1 MPKNERNVLLKGT
14 VNFMTDKDAL
24 TINTIRILSAEGIQK
39 AKSGH
44 PGLPLG
50 AAPAAYTLW
59 SKIMNHNGKD
69 PSWINRDR
77 FILSAGHGSM
87 MLYSLLHLF
96 GYGLTIDDLK
106 NFRQFGSKTPGHPEY
121 KHTAGVEMTTGP
133 LGQGLSS
140 AVGMAI
146 AESHLAA
153 VFNTDDFKV
162 IDHYT
167 YALCGDGCLMEGITS
182 EASSLAGSLKLGKLI
197 VFYDSNSITIE
208 GSTDIAFTEDVAKR
222 YDAYGWQVI
231 TVEDGNDTDAIYNA
245 ACSAKAEAQ
254 KPSIIIIKTKIGYGC
269 PAKMGKAS
277 AHGEP
282 LGEDNIKATKEF
294 LGWEWEEPFFV
305 PDEVKENMADL
316 IANGER
322 KQAEWDATFAEY
334 CAKYPEKALLWDKYF
349 NNTLPESLIENDIW
363 NYETDE
369 ATRVTSSEMLNRV
382 AGLVPNIIGGAADLA
397 PSTKT
402 IVKGKK
408 DYSAEDRS
416 GTNMHF
422 GIREFAMAA
431 ICNGIAL
438 HGGLRPYAA
447 TFFVFSDYMKHS
459 MRLSALMG
467 LPVTYVLTHDSIG
480 VGEDGPTH
488 EPIEHLAGIRS
499 MPNFIDYRPADSR
512 EVAAGWYL
520 SLTEKNAPIGM
531 ILTRQKL
538 PLLDGTGMD
547 ALKGAYVVS
556 ESKKAVPDLILMG
569 SGSEVH
575 LLYEAKELLAQ
586 KGIDA
591 RIVSVPSFAL
601 FEKQS
606 KEYKNSVLPDNVR
619 ARIAVEAASPM
630 GWHKY
635 VGLDGD
641 VIAMEGF
648 GASAPY
654 SVLFKHF
661 GFTAENIAAR
671 AEALLK

>member
-1 MPKNERNVLLKGT
+1 
-14 VNFMTDKDAL
+14 MTNNDAL

-44 PGLPLG
+44 PGLPMG
-50 AAPAAYTLW
+50 SAPMAYTLW
-59 SKIMNHNGKD
+59 SKVMNHNGKD
-69 PSWINRDR
+69 PSWQNRDR
-77 FILSAGHGSM
+77 FVLSAGHGSM

-146 AESHLAA
+146 AETHLASI
-153 VFNTDDFKV
+153 FNTEDYPV
-162 IDHYT
+162 VDHYT
-167 YALCGDGCLMEGITS
+167 YVLCGDGCLMEGITA

-197 VFYDSNSITIE
+197 VFYDSNNITIE

-222 YDAYGWQVI
+222 YEAYGWQVLN
-231 TVEDGNDTDAIYNA
+231 VVDGNDTEAIYNA
-245 ACSAKAEAQ
+245 AMEAKKESQ
-254 KPSIIIIKTKIGYGC
+254 KPSIIIVKTKIGYGC

-294 LGWEWEEPFFV
+294 LGWKWDEPFYV
-305 PDEVKENMADL
+305 PDEVRDNMASIIDE
-316 IANGER
+316 NEK
-322 KQAEWDATFAEY
+322 KQAAWENLFDEY
-334 CAKYPEKALLWDKYF
+334 CKKYPEKAKLWDEYF
-349 NNTLPESLIENDIW
+349 NNTLPENLIDNDAFK
-363 NYETDE
+363 YEIEE
-369 ATRVTSSEMLNRV
+369 ATRITSSEMLNRV
-382 AGLVPNIIGGAADLA
+382 SKIVPNIMGGAADLA

-402 IVKGKK
+402 IVKDKG
-408 DYSAEDRS
+408 DYSAENRA

-431 ICNGIAL
+431 IANGMAL

-467 LPVTYVLTHDSIG
+467 LPVTYILTHDSIG

-488 EPIEHLAGIRS
+488 EPIEQLAAIRS
-499 MPNFIDYRPADSR
+499 IPNFIDYRPADSR

-520 SLTEKNAPIGM
+520 SLTEKEAPIGM
-531 ILTRQKL
+531 ALTRQKL
-538 PLLDGTGMD
+538 PLLDGTSME
-547 ALKGAYVVS
+547 ALKGAYVVR
-556 ESKKAVPDLILMG
+556 ESKKETPDVILMG
-569 SGSEVH
+569 SGSEVNV
-575 LLYEAKELLAQ
+575 LYGAKAILDE

-601 FEKQS
+601 FERQS
-606 KEYKNSVLPDNVR
+606 EEYKESVLPKCVR

-641 VIAMEGF
+641 VVAMEGY
-648 GASAPY
+648 GASAPFAK
-654 SVLFKHF
+654 LFDLF
-661 GFTAENIAAR
+661 GFTAENVAAK

>member
-1 MPKNERNVLLKGT
+1 
-14 VNFMTDKDAL
+14 MTDKDAL

-44 PGLPLG
+44 PGLPMG

-59 SKIMNHNGKD
+59 SKVMNHNGKD

-77 FILSAGHGSM
+77 FVLSAGHGSM
-87 MLYSLLHLF
+87 MLYSLLYLF

-121 KHTAGVEMTTGP
+121 RHTAGVEMTTGP

-140 AVGMAI
+140 AVGMAV

-153 VFNTDDFKV
+153 VFNTDNYKV
-162 IDHYT
+162 VDHYT
-167 YALCGDGCLMEGITS
+167 YALCGDGCLMEGITA

-197 VFYDSNSITIE
+197 VFYDSNNITIE
-208 GSTDIAFTEDVAKR
+208 GSTDIAFTENVAER

-231 TVEDGNDTDAIYNA
+231 TVEDGNDTDAIYKA
-245 ACSAKAEAQ
+245 ALEAKAETE
-254 KPSIIIIKTKIGYGC
+254 KPSIIIVKTKIGYGC

-294 LGWEWEEPFFV
+294 LGWKWDEPFFV
-305 PDEVKENMADL
+305 PDEVKENMAV
-316 IANGER
+316 INANGEK
-322 KQAEWDATFAEY
+322 KQAEWESMFAEY
-334 CAKYPEKALLWDKYF
+334 CAKYPEKAQLWDKYF
-349 NNTLPESLIENDIW
+349 NNTLPQNLIENDIW
-363 NYETDE
+363 NYEIEE

-382 AGLVPNIIGGAADLA
+382 AGVVPNIMGGAADLA

-402 IVKGKK
+402 IVKGKA
-408 DYSAEDRS
+408 DYSAYDRS

-431 ICNGIAL
+431 ICNGMAL

-467 LPVTYVLTHDSIG
+467 LPVTYILTHDSIG

-488 EPIEHLAGIRS
+488 EPIEQLAGIRS
-499 MPNFIDYRPADSR
+499 IPNFIDYRPADSR

-531 ILTRQKL
+531 VLTRQKL

-547 ALKGAYVVS
+547 ALKGAYIVS
-556 ESKKAVPDLILMG
+556 DSTKKDPDIILMG

-575 LLYEAKELLAQ
+575 LLYEAKKLLAE
-586 KGIDA
+586 KNIDA

-601 FEKQS
+601 FEKQDEQY
-606 KEYKNSVLPDNVR
+606 KEHVLPKNVR

-641 VIAMEGF
+641 VIAMEGY

-654 SVLFKHF
+654 AVLFEHF
-661 GFTAENIAAR
+661 GFTAENIAER
-671 AEALLK
+671 ALSLF

>member
-1 MPKNERNVLLKGT
+1 
-14 VNFMTDKDAL
+14 MTDKDAL

-44 PGLPLG
+44 PGLPMG

-59 SKIMNHNGKD
+59 SKVMNHNGKD

-77 FILSAGHGSM
+77 FVLSAGHGSM
-87 MLYSLLHLF
+87 MLYSLLYLF

-121 KHTAGVEMTTGP
+121 RHTAGVEMTTGP

-140 AVGMAI
+140 AVGMAV

-153 VFNTDDFKV
+153 VFNTDDYKV
-162 IDHYT
+162 VDHYT
-167 YALCGDGCLMEGITS
+167 YALCGDGCLMEGITA

-197 VFYDSNSITIE
+197 VFYDSNNITIE
-208 GSTDIAFTEDVAKR
+208 GSTDIAFTENVAER

-231 TVEDGNDTDAIYNA
+231 TVEDGNDTDAIYKA
-245 ACSAKAEAQ
+245 ALEAKAETE
-254 KPSIIIIKTKIGYGC
+254 KPSIIIVKTKIGYGC

-294 LGWEWEEPFFV
+294 LGWKWDESFFV
-305 PDEVKENMADL
+305 PDEVKENMAV
-316 IANGER
+316 INANGEK
-322 KQAEWDATFAEY
+322 KQAEWESMFTEY
-334 CAKYPEKALLWDKYF
+334 CAKYPEKAQLWDKYF
-349 NNTLPESLIENDIW
+349 NNTLPQNLIENDIW
-363 NYETDE
+363 NYEIEE

-382 AGLVPNIIGGAADLA
+382 AGVVPNIMGGAADLA

-402 IVKGKK
+402 IVKGKA
-408 DYSAEDRS
+408 DYSAYDRS

-431 ICNGIAL
+431 ICNGMAL

-467 LPVTYVLTHDSIG
+467 LPVTYILTHDSIG

-488 EPIEHLAGIRS
+488 EPIEQLAGIRS
-499 MPNFIDYRPADSR
+499 IPNFIDYRPADSR

-531 ILTRQKL
+531 VLTRQKL

-547 ALKGAYVVS
+547 ALKGAYIVS
-556 ESKKAVPDLILMG
+556 DSTKKDPDIILMG

-575 LLYEAKELLAQ
+575 LLYEAKKLLAE
-586 KGIDA
+586 KNIDA

-601 FEKQS
+601 FEKQDEQY
-606 KEYKNSVLPDNVR
+606 KEYVLPKNVR

-641 VIAMEGF
+641 VIAMEGY

-654 SVLFKHF
+654 AVLFEHF
-661 GFTAENIAAR
+661 GFTAENIAER
-671 AEALLK
+671 ALSLL

>member
-1 MPKNERNVLLKGT
+1 MIN
-14 VNFMTDKDAL
+14 KDAL
-24 TINTIRILSAEGIQK
+24 TINTVRVLSAEGIQK

-50 AAPAAYTLW
+50 SAPMAYTLW
-59 SKIMNHNGKD
+59 AKVMNHNGKD
-69 PSWINRDR
+69 PSWANRDR

-106 NFRQFGSKTPGHPEY
+106 SFRQFGSKTPGHPEY
-121 KHTAGVEMTTGP
+121 GHTTGVEMTTGP

-153 VFNTDDFKV
+153 IFNTDEHKV
-162 IDHYT
+162 VDHYT
-167 YALCGDGCLMEGITS
+167 YTLCGDGCLMEGITA

-197 VFYDSNSITIE
+197 VLYDSNKITIE

-222 YDAYGWQVI
+222 YDAYGWQVL
-231 TVEDGNDTDAIYNA
+231 TVCDGNDIDAIEA
-245 ACSAKAEAQ
+245 AINEAKAETE
-254 KPSIIIIKTKIGYGC
+254 KPSIIIVKTQIGYGC
-269 PAKMGKAS
+269 PAKVGKAS

-282 LGEDNIKATKEF
+282 LGEDNIKAMKEF
-294 LGWEWEEPFFV
+294 LGWDYEEEFFV
-305 PDEVKENMADL
+305 PDEVKANMAEI
-316 IANGER
+316 IAKGEA
-322 KQAEWDATFAEY
+322 KQACWQAMFEDY
-334 CAKYPEKALLWDKYF
+334 CQKNPEKAELWDKYF
-349 NNTLPESLIENDIW
+349 NNTLPEDLLDNEDIW
-363 NYETDE
+363 GYELSE
-369 ATRVTSSEMLNRV
+369 ATRITSSEMLNRV
-382 AGLVPNIIGGAADLA
+382 ANIVPNIMGGAADLA

-402 IVKGKK
+402 IVKGKA
-408 DYSAEDRS
+408 DYSAECRE

-431 ICNGIAL
+431 IVNGMAL

-488 EPIEHLAGIRS
+488 EPIEQLVAIRS
-499 MPNFIDYRPADSR
+499 IPNFIDFRPADSR
-512 EVAAGWYL
+512 EVGAAWYV

-531 ILTRQKL
+531 ALTRQKL
-538 PLLDGTGMD
+538 PLLEGTGKG

-556 ESKKAVPDLILMG
+556 DSNKETPDIILMG
-569 SGSEVH
+569 SGSELH
-575 LLYEAKELLAQ
+575 LLYEAKAILAE
-586 KGIDA
+586 KNIDA

-601 FEKQS
+601 FERQDKAY
-606 KEYKNSVLPDNVR
+606 KESVLPSDVR
-619 ARIAVEAASPM
+619 ARLAVEAASPM

-641 VIAMEGF
+641 VVAMEGY
-648 GASAPY
+648 GASAPFAK
-654 SVLFKHF
+654 LFEHY